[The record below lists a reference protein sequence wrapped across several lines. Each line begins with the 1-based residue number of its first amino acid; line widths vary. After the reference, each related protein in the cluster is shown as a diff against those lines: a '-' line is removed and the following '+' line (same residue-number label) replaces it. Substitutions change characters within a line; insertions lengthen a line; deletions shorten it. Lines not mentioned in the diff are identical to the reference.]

1 METINGILRHFSQS
15 QNKAYAI
22 AGSMGGGLVSVHL
35 LDIPVNPGLHD
46 GLELVL
52 KWVITILMACLTGLV
67 TKMGA
72 DLWTIKIKP
81 KLKIFEDE
89 KSTDNQRRA

>member
-1 METINGILRHFSQS
+1 METANGIRDAFTEG
-15 QNKAYAI
+15 QNKVYAI

-46 GLELVL
+46 GMELIL
-52 KWVITILMACLTGLV
+52 KWFITILMACLTGLV

-81 KLKIFEDE
+81 KLKMFNDE
-89 KSTDNQRRA
+89 SDSDKQRRA